1 MPARNNHGFS
11 IILLILLLFI
21 LGALGAGG
29 WFGWQIY
36 SRSIQPRTQL
46 AVAKVKPGLM
56 DFAHSQLPNTYA
68 LITSLDDTIVLVK
81 GEIDRLTGIAKQYPA
96 QKELLGKE
104 IEKLGTAKTELDQ
117 ALTATLGDTET
128 LYITYLID
136 PAKGLR
142 EIKRQRTIIRRQ
154 GRDALHRHAALR
166 QRLSRNQPSQ
176 GLLDRL
182 LALVGK

>member
-1 MPARNNHGFS
+1 MPSRYNHGFS

-36 SRSIQPRTQL
+36 NRSVQPRTQL
-46 AVAKVKPGLM
+46 AVAKVKPGLIA
-56 DFAHSQLPNTYA
+56 FAHSQLPNTYT

-96 QKELLGKE
+96 QKKLLDKE
-104 IEKLGTAKTELDQ
+104 IDRLGSVEKELHDALG
-117 ALTATLGDTET
+117 ATLAGTET

-142 EIKRQRTIIRRQ
+142 AIKKQRTILRRQ
-154 GRDALHRHAALR
+154 GREALHRHAALR
-166 QRLSRNQPSQ
+166 QRLSRSQ
-176 GLLDRL
+176 AKGFLQKL